1 MIIFYQSNKKQNKTE
16 IYVRFLGSCCDRPC
30 YLLFIDCGRALKPW
44 AGKAIEHSE
53 LNVLQLWVLG
63 KYAESSKD
71 DGGLTSDI
79 SGGKD
84 CTRAVCVLFSIKK
97 LWLWSVGL
105 KNQQL
110 LRRILPYKLYWR
122 N

>member
-1 MIIFYQSNKKQNKTE
+1 MQNKTE
-16 IYVRFLGSCCDRPC
+16 IHVRFLGSCYDRPC
-30 YLLFIDCGRALKPW
+30 HLLCMDYGRTLKPW
-44 AGKAIEHSE
+44 AGKAIEQSE

-63 KYAESSKD
+63 KYAESSD
-71 DGGLTSDI
+71 DNGGLTRDI
-79 SGGKD
+79 SEGED

-110 LRRILPYKLYWR
+110 LRRILPYKLYWK